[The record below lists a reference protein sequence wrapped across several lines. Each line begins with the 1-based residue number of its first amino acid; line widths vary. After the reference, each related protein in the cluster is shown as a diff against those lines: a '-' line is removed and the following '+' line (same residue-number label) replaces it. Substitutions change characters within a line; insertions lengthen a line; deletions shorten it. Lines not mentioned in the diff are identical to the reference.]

1 MPHKIGLIG
10 AGGIA
15 NIHAAILAK
24 DPRVRL
30 QSFYDVEAAR
40 AQAMA
45 VRFGRQAARSLE
57 ELFKECDAVFVC
69 TPNTTH
75 EEVAMQVLEAGKHVF
90 CEKPFALN
98 MESATKLRD
107 RAVRSGVV
115 YQVGHNRRFAPVY
128 KTLKGAIDRNELR
141 PLSVHAKMNRGEL
154 VNPPW
159 VWNASLTGGFLY
171 ETPVHMFDLMTFFF
185 GKVQW
190 VEVAARAH
198 AHDELDD
205 FSILLNFQ
213 SGLQAT
219 MKTYA
224 HASWHFPF
232 ERFEIYGMH
241 STYETFEMEKIS
253 FTNGLETRT
262 TTYDFSL
269 ATMHEKWGYVEEDR
283 LFVDALEGKSTAP
296 VTADDG
302 YNVVELIYRAKP
314 YEGVAQGSSKL
325 DSFSER
331 IRFASAPVSW
341 GVQDDP
347 GPSWE
352 QPYEQIHH
360 ASNDSRVGVADKKD
374 G

>member
-1 MPHKIGLIG
+1 MPHKIGIVG

-24 DPRVRL
+24 DSRVKL
-30 QSFYDVEAAR
+30 QSFFDVDGPR
-40 AQAMA
+40 AQAMS
-45 VRFGRQAARSLE
+45 VKFGGQPARTLE
-57 ELFKECDAVFVC
+57 ELFKESDAVFVC

-75 EEVAMQVLEAGKHVF
+75 EEVAMQVLEAGKNVF

-98 MESATKLRD
+98 LESATRLRD

-128 KTLKGAIDRNELR
+128 KVLKAAIDKNELR

-159 VWNASLTGGFLY
+159 VWNAKLTGGFLY
-171 ETPVHMFDLMTFFF
+171 ETPVHMFDLMTYFF
-185 GKVQW
+185 GKVDW
-190 VEVAARAH
+190 VEVAARAQEH
-198 AHDELDD
+198 GELDD
-205 FSILLNFQ
+205 FSILISFQ

-232 ERFEIYGMH
+232 ERFEVYGKH

-269 ATMHEKWGYVEEDR
+269 ATMHEKWGYIEEDR
-283 LFVDALEGKSTAP
+283 LFVDALEGKSPAP
-296 VTADDG
+296 VTAQDG
-302 YNVVELIYRAKP
+302 YNVVELIEACYQSAR
-314 YEGVAQGSSKL
+314 EGA
-325 DSFSER
+325 
-331 IRFASAPVSW
+331 
-341 GVQDDP
+341 
-347 GPSWE
+347 
-352 QPYEQIHH
+352 
-360 ASNDSRVGVADKKD
+360 RVHLGALVKKI
-374 G
+374 